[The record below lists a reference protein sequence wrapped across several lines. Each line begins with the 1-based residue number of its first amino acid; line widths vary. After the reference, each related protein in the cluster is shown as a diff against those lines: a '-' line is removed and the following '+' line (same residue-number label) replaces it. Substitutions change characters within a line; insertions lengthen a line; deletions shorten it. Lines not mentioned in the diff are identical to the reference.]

1 MRDPR
6 LESYCRQIETFFFQW
21 KGHPGSL
28 SPEDFARVKH
38 WYAQG
43 VSVEAALQG
52 IDNAFQSLRAGREG
66 EEVNSL
72 AYCESFVQRASQ
84 QRKHGAADGSRG

>member
-1 MRDPR
+1 MKDPQ
-6 LESYCRQIETFFFQW
+6 LESYCRRIETFFFQW

-38 WYAQG
+38 WFSEG
-43 VSVEAALQG
+43 VSVEAVLQG
-52 IDNAFQSLRAGREG
+52 IDSAFQSLHMGREA

-72 AYCESFVQRASQ
+72 AYCESFVQRASK
-84 QRKHGAADGSRG
+84 QRKHGTAKGSRG